1 MLLIILSSH
10 SLPNQM
16 WHFLCRSKCHGMK
29 LSSKPVTSS
38 LVWKLQ
44 SLDNN
49 NNKNKKNPI
58 NSKLLNSLWMSEMSP
73 EVRNFCKTANIWLQ
87 YNMHVS
93 GFPRNQNMKNQT
105 KQNKTFNAFFAFF
118 KARKHRDYTDQFD
131 SAGRRKRVPVN
142 LSEKTGT
149 VVQRHLTL
157 SPSMPGGPTGP
168 VGPR

>member
-1 MLLIILSSH
+1 
-10 SLPNQM
+10 
-16 WHFLCRSKCHGMK
+16 
-29 LSSKPVTSS
+29 
-38 LVWKLQ
+38 
-44 SLDNN
+44 
-49 NNKNKKNPI
+49 
-58 NSKLLNSLWMSEMSP
+58 
-73 EVRNFCKTANIWLQ
+73 
-87 YNMHVS
+87 MHVS